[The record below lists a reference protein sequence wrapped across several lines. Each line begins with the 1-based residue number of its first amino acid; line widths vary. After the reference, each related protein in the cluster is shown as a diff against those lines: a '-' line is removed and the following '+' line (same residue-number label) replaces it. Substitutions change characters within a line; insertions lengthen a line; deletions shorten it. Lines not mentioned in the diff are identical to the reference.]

1 MEDVSKKWICPKLMG
16 EGEVTQKFGGGG
28 VKKKETRRDE
38 VPEMGEEIMK
48 KGHLK
53 DYVQQTRTYEMAV
66 K

>member
-1 MEDVSKKWICPKLMG
+1 M
-16 EGEVTQKFGGGG
+16 GGGG

>member
-1 MEDVSKKWICPKLMG
+1 MG
-16 EGEVTQKFGGGG
+16 EGEVTQKFWGGG

>member
-1 MEDVSKKWICPKLMG
+1 MPKIDG
-16 EGEVTQKFGGGG
+16 GRGGYPKIWGGG

>member
-1 MEDVSKKWICPKLMG
+1 MEDVSKKLICPKLMG

-28 VKKKETRRDE
+28 GKKKETRRDE

>member
-1 MEDVSKKWICPKLMG
+1 M
-16 EGEVTQKFGGGG
+16 GGGD
-28 VKKKETRRDE
+28 KKKETRRDK

>member
-1 MEDVSKKWICPKLMG
+1 MPKIDG
-16 EGEVTQKFGGGG
+16 GGGGYPKIWGGGG

-48 KGHLK
+48 KGYLK

>member
-1 MEDVSKKWICPKLMG
+1 MEDVSMKWICPKLMG

-28 VKKKETRRDE
+28 KQKEQRRDE

>member
-1 MEDVSKKWICPKLMG
+1 MPKID
-16 EGEVTQKFGGGG
+16 GGGGGYPNIWGG